1 MEFSSKIKCNNTSDY
16 IMNNELLSIS
26 LLVDERILIE
36 TLSRMGIPDI
46 KNKKLYQ
53 TCHLF
58 KQFGSLYLAHFK
70 QLFKFATAKNGM
82 PGFGNVS
89 QEDLIR
95 RDAIAIRL
103 KNWNLINI
111 LNPEILDKN
120 VNCKIFCVPHS
131 HKNEWTF
138 IQKINVDNLFN
149 LQ

>member
-1 MEFSSKIKCNNTSDY
+1 
-16 IMNNELLSIS
+16 MNNELLAIS
-26 LLVDERILIE
+26 LLVDEHIITE

-46 KNKKLYQ
+46 KHKKLYQ

-58 KQFGSLYLAHFK
+58 KQFGSIYLAHFK
-70 QLFKFATAKNGM
+70 QLFKFATAKNGL

-103 KNWNLINI
+103 RNWNLISI
-111 LNPEILDKN
+111 LNPEILNQTVD
-120 VNCKIFCVPHS
+120 CKIFCVPHS
-131 HKNEWTF
+131 AKSEWHL

>member
-1 MEFSSKIKCNNTSDY
+1 MI
-16 IMNNELLSIS
+16 NELLLIS
-26 LLVDERILIE
+26 LLVDEKVVVE

-46 KNKKLYQ
+46 QHKKLYQ

-58 KQFGSLYLAHFK
+58 KQFDSCYLAHFK
-70 QLFKFATAKNGM
+70 QLFKFATTKNGT

-103 KNWNLINI
+103 ANWNVIKI
-111 LNPEILDKN
+111 LNPEIIN
-120 VNCKIFCVPHS
+120 TTACANCKIFCVPHAD
-131 HKNEWTF
+131 KANWQL

-149 LQ
+149 LK